1 MPPAIPITSEY
12 PVTQKE
18 FNTWSHGFGGAN
30 TPWRANNRIIVGNF
44 FAGLN
49 GSGSWIMPTPTLPP
63 GAQIL
68 SAELELITQAAGNG
82 GAATFA
88 INTVNRLAHIVTEPM
103 RTMFGF
109 EGWRAGRW
117 SAFEGDLRN
126 AAFELLTDTPDPVQ
140 IPNQAWAIR
149 WQDSVTTEPFADKAM
164 RKKMGGRVIGYP
176 LPGGGDILTDGF
188 IRLNKVGAPATT
200 GMVVE
205 IWSSSPAL
213 GGDAIPGTFLATSD
227 EIPIATITAANPY
240 PLVFSGVNQIPIT
253 AGVQYFM
260 VVVPSQPYVPDAL
273 NYVSTHHHNAFFG
286 QNRQRSFGVGMGLDW
301 QNYPGAVD
309 VETMRGQKPAGLAD
323 VTWLPDVLPAPGHV
337 NITSD
342 IATLVQYQVD
352 LAEYDNDGADHRAMY
367 FGMNQPGGGAPNRIF
382 ASFLSGAFD
391 PGLLRVTWLPAAED
405 DKLADPR
412 SRHRIYEPW
421 TDEYYKFKYGKE
433 KPAAEELVA
442 EIERPNVLAE
452 MLDQAVL
459 DDYDARNAQN
469 ERDIAELEAYISA
482 STDALAQDV
491 DTAMLALGDQDE
503 LIAQLE
509 INLVL
514 ARETLIIALDSR
526 RKHQNLLAAIEA
538 VIRNYY

>member
-1 MPPAIPITSEY
+1 MATPTPITQEF

-18 FNTWSHGFGGAN
+18 FNTWSHVFGGNN
-30 TPWRANNRIIVGNF
+30 TPWRASPTIIVGNF
-44 FAGLN
+44 FAGLQGA
-49 GSGSWIMPTPTLPP
+49 GSFIMPTPDIPP

-68 SAELELITQAAGNG
+68 SAELELITQQTGNG
-82 GAATFA
+82 GAAVIA
-88 INTVNRLAHIVTEPM
+88 INTVARGTTLQNAPM
-103 RTMFGF
+103 EFMFGF
-109 EGWRAGRW
+109 EGWRQGRW

-126 AAFELLTDTPDPVQ
+126 SSFELLTDTPDPVQ
-140 IPNQAWAIR
+140 IPNNAWALR
-149 WQDSVTTEPFADKAM
+149 FEDSVTLEPFADKAM
-164 RKKMGGRVIGYP
+164 RKMMGDRVVGYP
-176 LPGGGDILTDGF
+176 LPPGGDILTQGF
-188 IRLNKVGAPATT
+188 IRLSKAGAPATT
-200 GMVVE
+200 GIFVE
-205 IWSSSPAL
+205 IWSSSPGA
-213 GGDAIPGTFLATSD
+213 GEAIPDTFLATSD
-227 EIPIATITAANPY
+227 EIPIATITVQNPY
-240 PLVFSGVNQIPIT
+240 PLVFSGVNQIAIT

-260 VVVPSQPYVPDAL
+260 VIRPSQPYVPDAL
-273 NYVSTHHHNAFFG
+273 NYIAEHHHNAFLG
-286 QNRQRSFGVGMGLDW
+286 QNRLRHWGVGMGLDW

-323 VTWLPDVLPAPGHV
+323 VDWIPDNFPALNHV

-352 LAEYDNDGADHRAMY
+352 QDTYDNGGADHRAMY
-367 FGMNQPGGGAPNRIF
+367 FGMNMPAGGAPNRVF
-382 ASFLSGAFD
+382 ASFLSIRP
-391 PGLLRVTWLPAAED
+391 PGLLRVTWLPPAED

-421 TDEYYKFKYGKE
+421 TDEYYKFKYGKD
-433 KPAAEELVA
+433 KPKPDELVA

-509 INLVL
+509 ANLVL
-514 ARETLIIALDSR
+514 ARDTLIIALESR